1 MCPLTWKIKLTYK
14 ASKVCKLQPTTYMA
28 QMKRNC
34 LTEENIKGF
43 LKMEVH

>member
-1 MCPLTWKIKLTYK
+1 
-14 ASKVCKLQPTTYMA
+14 MA

-43 LKMEVH
+43 LKMEVHQTFNGYNQRKYFCAAPGGEMQGE